1 MKKQILFVDDE
12 PNFLNGVRRM
22 LRPHRDEWDLTFAQS
37 VDEAVECVQKASFD
51 TIVSDVSMPVKTGLD
66 LLSELRAME
75 SFGSTPI
82 IILTGNAE
90 SDLKRT
96 ALDLGATDLL
106 NKPVTQ
112 EDLVARIKSTLRLK
126 SYQDQLRD
134 QNIILE
140 EKVQERTFQL
150 DLARRD
156 IVWRLAKAGEYRDE
170 ETGDHVIRVACCC
183 KKLATSLDLP
193 KDDIDTIFLTSP
205 LHDVGKIGIPDCIL
219 LKPGKLNPE
228 ERSIIETHCRIGA
241 AILRDA
247 PKGMDSFLEV
257 TPKNESQSELKD
269 SLLDMATVI
278 ALNHHEKWD
287 GSGYPHGISGNDI
300 PIAGQIV
307 AVADVFDAL
316 RSVRPYKRSFSFED
330 SIEMMAKARGSH
342 FAPDVFDAF
351 IDIAKDFEEV
361 WSTYQS

>member
-1 MKKQILFVDDE
+1 MKKKILFVDDE

-22 LRPHRDEWDLTFAQS
+22 LRPHREEWDLTFAQS
-37 VDEAVECVQKASFD
+37 VDEAIACVENSDFD
-51 TIVSDVSMPVKTGLD
+51 TVVSDVSMPVKTGLD
-66 LLSELRAME
+66 LLAELRAME
-75 SFGSTPI
+75 SFVSIPI

-112 EDLVARIKSTLRLK
+112 EDLVARLRSTLRLK

-134 QNIILE
+134 QNLILE
-140 EKVQERTFQL
+140 ERVTERTVQL
-150 DLARRD
+150 ELARRD

-183 KKLATSLDLP
+183 KKLATALGLP
-193 KDDIDTIFLTSP
+193 RDDIESIFLTSP
-205 LHDVGKIGIPDCIL
+205 LHDVGKIGIPDSIL
-219 LKPGKLNPE
+219 LKPGKLDPE

-247 PKGMDSFLEV
+247 PKGMDEFLEV
-257 TPKNESQSELKD
+257 STADDTKTELKD

-287 GSGYPHGISGNDI
+287 GSGYPHGIAEEEI
-300 PIAGQIV
+300 PVAGQIV
-307 AVADVFDAL
+307 AIADVFDAL
-316 RSVRPYKRSFSFED
+316 RSVRPYKRSYSFDDTMEL
-330 SIEMMAKARGSH
+330 MTKGRGTH

-351 IDIAKDFEEV
+351 ADIARDFETV
-361 WSTYQS
+361 WTTYQN